1 MFLAHLLPFLN
12 QCWIGKNGTTID
24 IDYEQN
30 EDLLAGVTSYFNY
43 NRGTH
48 SSASDLMTSSLE
60 HTRRQ
65 LTNNHND
72 DRVSSLVLPSRSNDH
87 SPRHR
92 NSLLTPTNH
101 EQSKI
106 RKMKSVF

>member
-1 MFLAHLLPFLN
+1 M
-12 QCWIGKNGTTID
+12 
-24 IDYEQN
+24 
-30 EDLLAGVTSYFNY
+30 TSYFNY
-43 NRGTH
+43 NRGSH

-65 LTNNHND
+65 LINNHND

-92 NSLLTPTNH
+92 HSLLTPTNH
-101 EQSKI
+101 EQSKNHSNE
-106 RKMKSVF
+106 KKTKYLFFF